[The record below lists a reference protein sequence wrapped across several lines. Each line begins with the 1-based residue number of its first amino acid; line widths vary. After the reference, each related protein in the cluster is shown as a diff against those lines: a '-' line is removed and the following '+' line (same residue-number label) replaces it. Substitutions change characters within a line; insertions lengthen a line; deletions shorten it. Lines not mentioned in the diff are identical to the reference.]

1 MKWLENLIN
10 IWKKKNMIVKS
21 ESGVENAGF
30 EMDEVDLGKPPTG
43 W

>member
-1 MKWLENLIN
+1 MTWKFDKYLE
-10 IWKKKNMIVKS
+10 KKKTMNVKS

-30 EMDEVDLGKPPTG
+30 EMDEVDLGKPNTG